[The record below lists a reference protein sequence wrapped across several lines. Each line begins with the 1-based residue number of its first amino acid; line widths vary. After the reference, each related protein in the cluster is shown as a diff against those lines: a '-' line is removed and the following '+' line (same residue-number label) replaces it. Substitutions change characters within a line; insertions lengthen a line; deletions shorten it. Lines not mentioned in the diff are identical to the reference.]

1 MMKQQT
7 VTQIILTAEAGLY
20 LTDGESYGKTVILP
34 ETADVSAWKE
44 VCESELPEEV
54 ENYV

>member
-1 MMKQQT
+1 MKQQT

>member
-1 MMKQQT
+1 MKQQT

-44 VCESELPEEV
+44 VSENELPEEV